1 MKERERVAIID
12 LGSNSARLIVVDI
25 DRRGAYNLVYNQK
38 ETVRLGEGLAATGQ
52 LQEAAMR
59 RAVGTLQ
66 VFAHMNQ
73 LFKVDKVL
81 AVATAAVRN
90 AKNGADFLRQ
100 AKKETGIPLRVI
112 SGEAEAKLGYLGVV
126 NTLDIE
132 EGIVFDLGGAS
143 TELTLIKG
151 RKAQTAVSMPFGA
164 VTLTEYLGARPNEKK
179 LLELQNHLWDQLV
192 GLSWLKDS
200 GVPLIGIGGT
210 ARNIAKMDQRKKGY
224 PFPKVHNY
232 RLGKMAFQELYR
244 GLAGMT
250 LAQRRKVPGLS
261 NERADIIVPGLAI
274 VNALFDI
281 TSSQQFL
288 VSGCGVREGLF
299 MQYYQSRHGEGELV
313 RDILEHSTHN
323 MMLSYNLD
331 ETHAQHVASLAD
343 QLWQGWGDRAELGAR
358 ERRLLR
364 VSALLHDIGIS
375 INYYDHPRHS
385 AYLVENARLFGLTH
399 REQML
404 CAVMAGWHNGL
415 SMKYVRN
422 RMYSEFL
429 DEGDWMRARKLSL
442 LLAVAEALDTTQMQ
456 LVRRVKAGFDLE
468 NGLALLELEL
478 REAAV
483 IEQENVNKLKKAFKK
498 EFNLEL
504 TVMA

>member
-1 MKERERVAIID
+1 M
-12 LGSNSARLIVVDI
+12 
-25 DRRGAYNLVYNQK
+25 
-38 ETVRLGEGLAATGQ
+38 
-52 LQEAAMR
+52 
-59 RAVGTLQ
+59 
-66 VFAHMNQ
+66 
-73 LFKVDKVL
+73 
-81 AVATAAVRN
+81 
-90 AKNGADFLRQ
+90 
-100 AKKETGIPLRVI
+100 
-112 SGEAEAKLGYLGVV
+112 
-126 NTLDIE
+126 
-132 EGIVFDLGGAS
+132 
-143 TELTLIKG
+143 
-151 RKAQTAVSMPFGA
+151 
-164 VTLTEYLGARPNEKK
+164 
-179 LLELQNHLWDQLV
+179 
-192 GLSWLKDS
+192 
-200 GVPLIGIGGT
+200 
-210 ARNIAKMDQRKKGY
+210 
-224 PFPKVHNY
+224 
-232 RLGKMAFQELYR
+232 
-244 GLAGMT
+244 
-250 LAQRRKVPGLS
+250 
-261 NERADIIVPGLAI
+261 
-274 VNALFDI
+274 
-281 TSSQQFL
+281 
-288 VSGCGVREGLF
+288 
-299 MQYYQSRHGEGELV
+299 
-313 RDILEHSTHN
+313 
-323 MMLSYNLD
+323 
-331 ETHAQHVASLAD
+331 ASLAD

-375 INYYDHPRHS
+375 ITYYDHPRHS